1 MGILDG
7 QVGKAS
13 LWDSFSE
20 RYLEASRLFR
30 IALTVFITSV
40 LLTPVVI
47 WCNFAYFTAKA
58 APWWLDVI
66 TGLNI
71 FAFLLGGFILG
82 ALGIA
87 KIMANRQ
94 D

>member
-1 MGILDG
+1 MSLLDG
-7 QVGKAS
+7 QLGKAS

-20 RYLEASRLFR
+20 RYLEVNRLFR
-30 IALTVFITSV
+30 ITLIVFMTSV

-47 WCNFAYFTAKA
+47 GCNFAYFTAKV

-66 TGLNI
+66 TYLNI
-71 FAFLLGGFILG
+71 FALLLGGFILS

-87 KIMANRQ
+87 KLMEKRQ
-94 D
+94 G

>member
-1 MGILDG
+1 MSLLDG
-7 QVGKAS
+7 QPGKAS

-20 RYLEASRLFR
+20 RFLDVNRLFK
-30 IALTVFITSV
+30 IALIIFATSV
-40 LLTPVVI
+40 LLTPFVI
-47 WCNFAYFTAKA
+47 GWNFAYFTAKV

-71 FAFLLGGFILG
+71 LAFLLSGFILG
-82 ALGIA
+82 ALGIR
-87 KIMANRQ
+87 KLMANRQ

>member
-1 MGILDG
+1 MSLLDG
-7 QVGKAS
+7 QLGKAS

-20 RYLEASRLFR
+20 RYLEVNRLFR
-30 IALTVFITSV
+30 IALTVVATSV
-40 LLTPVVI
+40 LLTPFVI
-47 WCNFAYFTAKA
+47 GWNFAYFTAKV

-71 FAFLLGGFILG
+71 LAFLLGGFILG

-87 KIMANRQ
+87 KLMANRQ
-94 D
+94 N